1 MKAQATAAALEIER
15 AVEVLFEAES
25 GGKGVA
31 KEVQEEEEDFIAKE
45 KRQEKHRGREKDRAR
60 DKEKKRDRRRHEDKT
75 STKSHSSSS
84 PTSSTPS
91 PGRKGKGRAHHKPK
105 DRTRSTKEKMLG
117 SSYPN
122 TFTTSFATFGHS
134 GSRVPA
140 RPHMLGDP
148 DPALDR
154 ERERDAG
161 ALAKDDVFARRE
173 RDRQHARQTEHSH
186 GKHRVSRPFS
196 NLPLPACMTSSLS
209 RHLSL
214 LALLIRFPC
223 LETRHD
229 SRAIDRPAD
238 NGVRRRPRPRHRTRT
253 TPGHARAQ
261 RQQLVQ
267 HLQRDGNDGR
277 QRRRRAPRNIALN
290 CAQITHTRNTT
301 YDTHRF
307 ADEPHAPILD
317 IRLRLASRRHHTPFN
332 RHAPSMSPT
341 GVAAPTHTTC
351 YFFSPPARLP
361 LPFSEFS
368 PYHFLA
374 RISRTDH
381 ACNL

>member
-15 AVEVLFEAES
+15 AVEVMFEAES

-105 DRTRSTKEKMLG
+105 DRTRSTKEKVLG
-117 SSYPN
+117 SSYPT

-161 ALAKDDVFARRE
+161 AFAKDDVFARRE

-186 GKHRVSRPFS
+186 GKHRKHATTAELSTG
-196 NLPLPACMTSSLS
+196 PLTMAYDAGRGRGIGRGQHPGMRGRSVSSLFS
-209 RHLSL
+209 TFSETGTMVDSV
-214 LALLIRFPC
+214 AEEP
-223 LETRHD
+223 LETSH
-229 SRAIDRPAD
+229 
-238 NGVRRRPRPRHRTRT
+238 
-253 TPGHARAQ
+253 
-261 RQQLVQ
+261 
-267 HLQRDGNDGR
+267 
-277 QRRRRAPRNIALN
+277 
-290 CAQITHTRNTT
+290 
-301 YDTHRF
+301 
-307 ADEPHAPILD
+307 
-317 IRLRLASRRHHTPFN
+317 
-332 RHAPSMSPT
+332 
-341 GVAAPTHTTC
+341 
-351 YFFSPPARLP
+351 
-361 LPFSEFS
+361 
-368 PYHFLA
+368 
-374 RISRTDH
+374 
-381 ACNL
+381 